1 MLTKTMM
8 MMMIMMTEDDCTR
21 KLETYPLFY
30 GIGYSSKQT
39 PKEQLGS
46 DPRKRRSRNKL
57 QT

>member
-8 MMMIMMTEDDCTR
+8 MMMTVQKVR

-30 GIGYSSKQT
+30 GIGYSSEQT